1 MKRLLLVHNNALF
14 REALALLLEW
24 QTGLHSVQAG
34 SVAEAHR
41 ILGEPHHEVCLAIVG
56 IDLPN
61 GDDAIELIE
70 ELREGEPDCPVL
82 ALATARSSRRR
93 TRALQAG
100 AEEVLTVGEPIGEP
114 IEELT
119 GAVRRLAA
127 SAPSREQGLGR
138 LASDLVSGPPR
149 RVDSR
154 LRPEDAEE
162 RIKEASTF
170 IAFTYP
176 SKRSAGE
183 VSRARVSLPSVPG
196 CRLGRRRF

>member
-1 MKRLLLVHNNALF
+1 MKRLLLVHDNNLF

-24 QTGLHSVQAG
+24 QTGLDSVEAG

-41 ILGEPHHEVCLAIVG
+41 ILGEPHHDEVCLAIVD

-61 GDDAIELIE
+61 GDGIELIK
-70 ELREGEPDCPVL
+70 ELRELEPDCPVL
-82 ALATARSSRRR
+82 ALTTTRSMQKHIQ
-93 TRALQAG
+93 ALQAE
-100 AEEVLTVGEPIGEP
+100 AEEVLTIGES
-114 IEELT
+114 IEELSD
-119 GAVRRLAA
+119 AVRRLAVDV
-127 SAPSREQGLGR
+127 PSREQGLGR

-162 RIKEASTF
+162 RTKEASTF

>member
-24 QTGLHSVQAG
+24 QMGLHSVHAG

-70 ELREGEPDCPVL
+70 ELRELEPNCPVL
-82 ALATARSSRRR
+82 ALATARSLQRC